1 MSWNSYGDASFSI
14 DAKITTLI
22 GPDGKPFSDPALT
35 GATIGSGQANPP
47 AKLVDLDVDQQT
59 RTRYYGLNVQV
70 GDSLLQGHFVDTA
83 FILNL
88 WFRKAAS
95 GSGAD
100 NQAGGLFQTILD
112 PVQWGD
118 VSGSPFLQ
126 LFRDT
131 AQQKGRQ
138 ISMRFAVFGYEPTP
152 TDPSY
157 SQGTIVGS
165 LGLAGPE
172 EPVNRIVNRFLSPTP
187 NSPLWYSSAAVDGDR
202 STVTI
207 DLSNSIPDGKPGG
220 LPQDLGTMELAILG
234 SQGPVV
240 IGDVPYQ
247 GNQYQETGGIVQ
259 FGLDSDQLALAK
271 SHPIAVLIWDRR
283 AIALQEN
290 QDGVYA
296 AIDSGYLF
304 MNPKETKCVDLY
316 ASKWGVPHNAE
327 FQISLV
333 PSPNS
338 PPNQP
343 PVNNSPSSG
352 IGFSSTVTT
361 EDGKGQLAV
370 TAGDIFENPPRP
382 QEHRWPNL
390 FHRWS
395 VGFRG

>member
-1 MSWNSYGDASFSI
+1 MSCLDTPRLHFKGNFHANPSTINNTLSNYNFEQGAYPNPLVMSWNSYGDASFSI

-126 LFRDT
+126 LLRDT

-165 LGLAGPE
+165 LGL
-172 EPVNRIVNRFLSPTP
+172 PVSQHSPQGQV
-187 NSPLWYSSAAVDGDR
+187 SDGCGMR
-202 STVTI
+202 
-207 DLSNSIPDGKPGG
+207 
-220 LPQDLGTMELAILG
+220 
-234 SQGPVV
+234 
-240 IGDVPYQ
+240 
-247 GNQYQETGGIVQ
+247 
-259 FGLDSDQLALAK
+259 
-271 SHPIAVLIWDRR
+271 
-283 AIALQEN
+283 
-290 QDGVYA
+290 
-296 AIDSGYLF
+296 
-304 MNPKETKCVDLY
+304 
-316 ASKWGVPHNAE
+316 
-327 FQISLV
+327 
-333 PSPNS
+333 
-338 PPNQP
+338 
-343 PVNNSPSSG
+343 
-352 IGFSSTVTT
+352 
-361 EDGKGQLAV
+361 
-370 TAGDIFENPPRP
+370 
-382 QEHRWPNL
+382 
-390 FHRWS
+390 
-395 VGFRG
+395 